1 MAEVEFDVDLEVG
14 FRLDLSNS
22 NKRKS
27 IPSGKNS
34 IRKCPELSK
43 YEIFFGNPTPF
54 YVTRVPR
61 VGGEGGDGDEK
72 AGEGRNLVRNEIGT
86 RLWRIFRAKEF
97 HFILEITRSH

>member
-1 MAEVEFDVDLEVG
+1 MDLEVG
-14 FRLDLSNS
+14 FRLDLNNS

-34 IRKCPELSK
+34 IRKYTEMSK
-43 YEIFFGNPTPF
+43 YDIFFGNPKPF
-54 YVTRVPR
+54 CVTRVPR
-61 VGGEGGDGDEK
+61 VGGEGRDGDEK

-97 HFILEITRSH
+97 LFILEITRSH

>member
-1 MAEVEFDVDLEVG
+1 MDLN
-14 FRLDLSNS
+14 NS

-34 IRKCPELSK
+34 IRKCTEMSK
-43 YEIFFGNPTPF
+43 YKIFFGNPTPF
-54 YVTRVPR
+54 YVTRVPS
-61 VGGEGGDGDEK
+61 VGGEGGDGDKK
-72 AGEGRNLVRNEIGT
+72 AGEGSHLVRNEIGT